1 MFNIENVTCDLKT
14 FSRFGDCYGSADT
27 LRKELF
33 VRLWQS
39 SSSLDELMSRV
50 EKINEVL
57 LDKGGIVTAEDTSL
71 NFLHGIAK
79 YKIPKWSNSYL
90 SRAAVFRSKGVNLK
104 TLKWE
109 QDENKLN
116 PESWENLAKLA
127 EQLA

>member
-14 FSRFGDCYGSADT
+14 FSRYGDYASASDT

-57 LDKGGIVTAEDTSL
+57 LQKGGYWPGSRKT
-71 NFLHGIAK
+71 AK
-79 YKIPKWSNSYL
+79 YKIPQWANSYQ